1 MIKIT
6 DKQKLIL
13 KQYFNNLDE
22 LLVKDDIQVFLD
34 RIDNIIVDNII
45 DNNNEPNEDGIIL
58 QRIYDQIFNQN

>member
-34 RIDNIIVDNII
+34 RIDDIIVDNII
-45 DNNNEPNEDGIIL
+45 DNDDEPNEEGIIL

>member
-6 DKQKLIL
+6 DKQNLIL

-34 RIDNIIVDNII
+34 RIDEIIVDNII
-45 DNNNEPNEDGIIL
+45 NNDDEPNEDGIIL